1 MFLLA
6 ALIAFTLAVL
16 ALAFGLGVVGGDWR
30 RMQRRLDE
38 VHGPSRAERAT
49 RAGVRFQN
57 RAESAFVRYMT
68 APTAIA
74 KLERNLVLAGSPDDW
89 PLAKVM
95 TFKAIGTLGGAV
107 LAFLFLTGETSL
119 LGVLASVLSLFVGY
133 FGPDVVIQRLAR
145 TRQETIQKDL
155 PGVLEQ
161 VTIALESGLGFESAL
176 AYIGQRHSGPLAD
189 EIVRT
194 VQDLR
199 LGISRGDA
207 YQALADRTE
216 VQEID
221 RFVRALAQAD
231 EHGISITQAV
241 RAQAKE
247 MRFARRK
254 RAEAKANQ
262 VPVKIIF
269 PLVACILPVLFAV
282 ILTPAFMRIVDA
294 FG

>member
-1 MFLLA
+1 L
-6 ALIAFTLAVL
+6 
-16 ALAFGLGVVGGDWR
+16 
-30 RMQRRLDE
+30 
-38 VHGPSRAERAT
+38 S
-49 RAGVRFQN
+49 
-57 RAESAFVRYMT
+57 
-68 APTAIA
+68 
-74 KLERNLVLAGSPDDW
+74 
-89 PLAKVM
+89 KVM
-95 TFKAIGTLGGAV
+95 TFKAVGTLAGGV
-107 LAFLFLTGETSL
+107 LAFTFLTGERSL
-119 LGVLASVLSLFVGY
+119 LGVVASVLSLVVGY
-133 FGPDVVIQRLAR
+133 FGPDIVIQRLAR

-199 LGISRGDA
+199 LGMTREDA
-207 YQALADRTE
+207 YQALADRTDVLE
-216 VQEID
+216 LD

-231 EHGISITQAV
+231 QHGISISKAV

-269 PLVACILPVLFAV
+269 PLTACILPVLFAV
-282 ILTPAFMRIVDA
+282 ILTPAIMRIAEV
-294 FG
+294 F

>member
-1 MFLLA
+1 MVLLA
-6 ALIAFTLAVL
+6 AVISFLFAAL
-16 ALAFGLGVVGGDWR
+16 ALAVGLGVVGDDRR
-30 RMQRRLDE
+30 RMQRRLGE
-38 VHGPSRAERAT
+38 VHAASRAERAAQ
-49 RAGVRFQN
+49 AGVRFQN
-57 RAESAFVRYMT
+57 RAESAFVRYLT

-74 KLERNLVLAGSPDDW
+74 KLERNLVLAGSPEDW

-95 TFKAIGTLGGAV
+95 TFKAIGTFVGAL
-107 LAFLFLTGETSL
+107 LAFLFLTGERTL
-119 LGVLASVLSLFVGY
+119 IGVVASGLSLFVGY

-161 VTIALESGLGFESAL
+161 VTIALESGLGFEAAL

-199 LGISRGDA
+199 LGMTREDA
-207 YQALADRTE
+207 YQALADRTDVVE
-216 VQEID
+216 LD

-231 EHGISITQAV
+231 QHGISITQAV

-262 VPVKIIF
+262 VPVKILF
-269 PLVACILPVLFAV
+269 PLTVCIFPVLFAV
-282 ILTPAFMRIVDA
+282 ILTPAIMRIAEV
-294 FG
+294 F